1 MATTFSKIC
10 SIMKAED
17 LKFRVH
23 PKKNEALVLLST
35 REFKNVNDDKMVP
48 VLVTLLEKGE
58 FVKILAPS
66 VFNLHNCK
74 HPQSL
79 SQALLEMSFKTKMLR
94 WELDGKDGEI
104 RASVDIPLENSKL
117 KKNQFL
123 RSLFAV
129 PVILD
134 QYYLSIKEAMDNG
147 VVDIKRSG
155 LPLGNDSKPLE
166 LADLM
171 RLAGGVMGL
180 RQLLKDAGK
189 L

>member
-1 MATTFSKIC
+1 MATTFAKIC

-35 REFKNVNDDKMVP
+35 REFKNLNDDKMVP

-58 FVKILAPS
+58 FVKILAPC
-66 VFNLHNCK
+66 VFNLQNCK

-79 SQALLEMSFKTKMLR
+79 SRALLEMSFKTKMLR
-94 WELDGKDGEI
+94 WELGKDGEI

-123 RSLFAV
+123 RSLFAF

-147 VVDIKRSG
+147 VVNIKRSG
-155 LPLGNDSKPLE
+155 LPNDSKPLE

-171 RLAGGVMGL
+171 KLAGGVMGL